1 MTNRLNTRE
10 FGSECNVK
18 LNIKPFIQKKI
29 GKLGDTSARYKLG
42 YRMLNG
48 SYTKQECKHKD
59 WQELGNKTTET
70 KSALSKVSYSL
81 RSQV

>member
-1 MTNRLNTRE
+1 M
-10 FGSECNVK
+10 SIK
-18 LNIKPFIQKKI
+18 LFIQKKI
-29 GKLGDTSARYKLG
+29 GKLGDTSARYK
-42 YRMLNG
+42 
-48 SYTKQECKHKD
+48 TEECKHKD